1 MSAVEDTSSGTTV
14 RVVVVDDHPVF
25 RIGMVALLEALD
37 AVEVVGQAATQ
48 EEAVAVVGHACPDVV
63 VMDLDLGAG
72 SGVEATRAIVRAA
85 ALGRGPGGHDA
96 G

>member
-1 MSAVEDTSSGTTV
+1 MSGVEDTSSGTTV

-37 AVEVVGQAATQ
+37 VRGGGRPGSHPGRGGGRGGPRT
-48 EEAVAVVGHACPDVV
+48 PDVV

-72 SGVEATRAIVRAA
+72 SGVEATRAIVRAQPSVGCA
-85 ALGRGPGGHDA
+85 GGHHA
-96 G
+96 R